1 MRYRIKNLFDYLTLF
16 ILTFFL
22 FSHAD
27 ASVDT
32 VNTYSASMKK
42 EIKAIVITP
51 DSYDESKDYPV
62 VYLLHGFS
70 GNYKDW
76 ISKVPA
82 IESYA
87 SLHELIIVTP
97 DGNFGSWYWDSPV
110 NPDSRYETYVAG
122 ELVDFID
129 QQYSTIPSREGRA
142 ITGLSMGGHGA
153 MYLALR
159 HQDRF
164 GAAGSMSGGVDIGP
178 FPENWQM
185 KDYLGT
191 KAEYPDRWKEYSV
204 MGQLHH
210 LSQNKL
216 ALIINCGTGDFFYQ
230 VNLKLHE
237 ELTYN
242 NIPHSFM
249 TGPGGHTWEYWADA
263 VQYQLLYFHNFFVN
277 QTEKNS

>member
-1 MRYRIKNLFDYLTLF
+1 MKFPLRSQVGHLIVF
-16 ILTFFL
+16 IVAFIAFTN
-22 FSHAD
+22 AE

-32 VNTYSASMKK
+32 VTTYSASMKK
-42 EIKAIVITP
+42 EIKALVITP

-76 ISKVPA
+76 FTKVPS

-87 SLHELIIVTP
+87 NRYELIIVTP

-110 NPDSRYETYVAG
+110 NPQSKYETYVAE

-129 QQYSTIPSREGRA
+129 QQYSTIASRSGRA

-153 MYLALR
+153 LYLAFR

-185 KDYLGT
+185 KDYLGA
-191 KAEYPDRWKEYSV
+191 KAEFPERWKSYSV
-204 MGQLHH
+204 MGQLHL
-210 LSQNKL
+210 LSQNNL
-216 ALIINCGTGDFFYQ
+216 ALIVSCGTGDFFYP

-242 NIPHSFM
+242 NIPHTFM
-249 TGPGGHTWEYWADA
+249 TGPGGHTWNYWADA
-263 VQYQLLYFHNFFVN
+263 VQYHLLYFHNYFQSN
-277 QTEKNS
+277 